1 VSNEVAALLI
11 RRSLGLIGNMA
22 SRRRILL
29 QILLIAL
36 SVTALV
42 FALVFVTSMSDA
54 IANKYALIN
63 SGHLIVH
70 DRSFPTSGS
79 YDSYR
84 VGTTYGLLYSKET
97 TAMVF
102 LKGVEDT
109 YFSGKRKDE
118 LVMLEESGES
128 TTLMKVMIS
137 KSLARTLNVHP
148 GENLAL
154 MIGTEKTVRPTLVR
168 IGSIYDSGYKEL
180 DEMLVFTDL
189 SSLIRLGGE
198 SVSFHHEIL
207 VEMDQIEKVRDRLI
221 AEGYQ
226 VTTWSDEAPQI
237 ASNLITSKEVT
248 FIIISIIG
256 LLLGYATSELARQMV
271 EDDKRQITLLL
282 LLGARRRM
290 LGFSYLLSVL
300 IVTIIALIFGIAGG
314 ILLSYG
320 MPKVLPLI
328 ERQSFSLFS
337 FYLLR
342 FPIAIPIK
350 RILILGALV
359 MLSSAAAVFFSLNR
373 ALRKQTV
380 SSLAFD

>member
-1 VSNEVAALLI
+1 MSNEVAALLI

>member
-1 VSNEVAALLI
+1 MSKEVAALLI
-11 RRSLGLIGNMA
+11 RRSLGMVGNRA
-22 SRRRILL
+22 SRRRILF
-29 QILLIAL
+29 QILLITL
-36 SVTALV
+36 SLSALV
-42 FALVFVTSMSDA
+42 FALIFVTSMSDA

-70 DRSFPTSGS
+70 DRSFPTRGS
-79 YDSYR
+79 YDSYL

-97 TAMVF
+97 TALVF
-102 LKGVEDT
+102 LKGVEDDYLT
-109 YFSGKRKDE
+109 GKRKAE
-118 LVMLEESGES
+118 LVTLKESSES

-154 MIGTEKTVRPTLVR
+154 MIGTEANVRPTLVR
-168 IGSIYDSGYKEL
+168 IGAIYDSGYKEL
-180 DEMLVFTDL
+180 DELLVFTDL
-189 SSLIRLGGE
+189 SSLVRLCGE
-198 SVSFHHEIL
+198 SVTFHHEVL
-207 VEMDQIEKVRDRLI
+207 VEMDRIGEVRDRLI
-221 AEGYQ
+221 HEGYQ

-290 LGFSYLLSVL
+290 LGSSYLLSVL
-300 IVTIIALIFGIAGG
+300 IVTIIALIFGVLGG
-314 ILLSYG
+314 ILLSYAV
-320 MPKVLPLI
+320 PKVLPLI
-328 ERQSFSLFS
+328 EQQSFSLFS

-342 FPIAIPIK
+342 FSIAVPIK
-350 RILILGALV
+350 RILLLGALV
-359 MLSSAAAVFFSLNR
+359 ILSSTATVFFSLHR
-373 ALRKQTV
+373 ALRKQTI